1 VWTLVLVAG
10 MTKETIRALT
20 QGLKSLQKDNE
31 LLEPQ
36 YRTLLASMIKD
47 METTLESRVQKTTT
61 PSKPTSTEK
70 KGEDKEGGKSLFG
83 DVFSNFFSKKTET
96 KSAPQTPSKN

>member
-1 VWTLVLVAG
+1 VGDVVLIVG
-10 MTKETIRALT
+10 MRKETIRVLT

-36 YRTLLASMIKD
+36 YRTLLTSMIKD
-47 METTLESRVQKTTT
+47 METTLESRAQKTTT
-61 PSKPTSTEK
+61 SKPNSTEK
-70 KGEDKEGGKSLFG
+70 KGEDKEGNKSIFA

-96 KSAPQTPSKN
+96 KSTPQTPSKN